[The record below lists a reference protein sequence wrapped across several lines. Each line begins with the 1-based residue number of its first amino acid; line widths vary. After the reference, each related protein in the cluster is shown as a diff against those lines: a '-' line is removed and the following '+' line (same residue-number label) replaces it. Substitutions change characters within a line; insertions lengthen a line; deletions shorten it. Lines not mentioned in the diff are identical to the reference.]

1 MMFKNYLK
9 ITLRHLQ
16 RQKVY
21 SFINL
26 AGLAIGMACAILI
39 LLWVRNELSF
49 DRFHG
54 NAKNIYRVVS
64 EWRENS
70 TKSAKTPGRLAPT
83 IKAEIPEIVN
93 AARVLKGSRSAFQY
107 GDKAFYE
114 EAFFSVDPAFFE
126 MFSFNFI
133 KGDPATVLSDKRA
146 LVITEALAK
155 KYFGDEAPIGKT
167 LNWNNW
173 QNYQVTGVLRDVP
186 ENSHLQFDF
195 LDSHQLGEQFWPGG
209 YNWGNFIHETYVQ
222 LQDRADPQQAGEK
235 ITAVLLK
242 NFPRI
247 SPYLKR
253 LYLQPL
259 ADIHLDAEVTDGHT
273 VLGDMK
279 YVYLFAL
286 IAGFVLLIA
295 CINFMNLS
303 TARSLQRAKE
313 VGMRRVAGASRL
325 QLIGQFYGE
334 SILLASIALFL
345 ALLLAELFLPAFNQL
360 AGKNLAMDYHDP
372 RLVLGFTAII
382 LVTGLVAGSYPAL
395 YLSSFKPVKV
405 LKGMMESGTQG
416 SRFRKALVV
425 MQFSLSVILMSGAA
439 VVYQQ
444 LDYMRNKKLG
454 FEKENLVYIPAK
466 DNAGA
471 KYEAFKN
478 ELLQV
483 PNILGVTAQG
493 SLPMFSL
500 NSSTVSWEGK
510 DPSIEQVM
518 ENKAIDYNFVALLN
532 LKIVEGRNF
541 STTHPTDAKEAFI
554 INEEAARVMGMSSA
568 VGKRIV
574 TAGREGAVIGVVKD
588 AHFKS
593 LHHKIQPQIFYVL
606 TDFTSEVMN
615 LYGIVLI
622 KINGTDI
629 PKTIAAIANVW
640 KRVNPNTPFEYHFL
654 DETIDRQYA
663 AEKKISAM
671 ANYFTVLAIAISCL
685 GLFGL
690 AAFAAERR
698 TKEIGVRKVLGA
710 TVANIVAMLSRDF
723 VKLVLVA
730 NLIAWPVA
738 YFAMNKWLQNFA
750 YRIDL
755 GWWVFVLAGG
765 MALFI
770 ALLTVSTQ
778 AIRAALVNPVEA
790 LRYE

>member
-1 MMFKNYLK
+1 
-9 ITLRHLQ
+9 
-16 RQKVY
+16 
-21 SFINL
+21 
-26 AGLAIGMACAILI
+26 
-39 LLWVRNELSF
+39 
-49 DRFHG
+49 
-54 NAKNIYRVVS
+54 
-64 EWRENS
+64 
-70 TKSAKTPGRLAPT
+70 
-83 IKAEIPEIVN
+83 
-93 AARVLKGSRSAFQY
+93 
-107 GDKAFYE
+107 
-114 EAFFSVDPAFFE
+114 
-126 MFSFNFI
+126 
-133 KGDPATVLSDKRA
+133 
-146 LVITEALAK
+146 
-155 KYFGDEAPIGKT
+155 
-167 LNWNNW
+167 
-173 QNYQVTGVLRDVP
+173 
-186 ENSHLQFDF
+186 LQFDF

-222 LQDRADPQQAGEK
+222 LQDHADPQQAGEK
-235 ITAVLLK
+235 ITTVLLK
-242 NFPRI
+242 NFSPI

-259 ADIHLDAEVTDGHT
+259 ADIHLDAEVADGNA
-273 VLGDMK
+273 VLGDSK

-286 IAGFVLLIA
+286 VAGFVLLIA

-334 SILLASIALFL
+334 SILLAIISLFL

-360 AGKNLAMDYHDP
+360 SGKHLVMEYREARLFGSLA
-372 RLVLGFTAII
+372 AII

-405 LKGMMESGTQG
+405 LKGMMESGVQG
-416 SRFRKALVV
+416 SRLRKGLVV
-425 MQFSLSVILMSGAA
+425 TQFSLSVILMIGAA
-439 VVYQQ
+439 VVHQQ

-466 DNAGA
+466 DNVGA

-478 ELLQV
+478 ELLQA
-483 PNILGVTAQG
+483 PNIIGVTAQG

-518 ENKAIDYNFVALLN
+518 ENKAVDYNFIELLN
-532 LKIVEGRNF
+532 LKVVEGRNF
-541 STTHPTDAKEAFI
+541 STAHPSDAKEAFI
-554 INEEAARVMGMSSA
+554 VNEEAARIIGIDSI

-574 TAGREGAVIGVVKD
+574 TAGREGTIVGVVKD

-593 LHHKIQPQIFYVL
+593 LHHKIHPQIFYVL

-622 KINGTDI
+622 KINDADI
-629 PKTIAAIANVW
+629 PKTIAAIENVW
-640 KRVNPNTPFEYHFL
+640 KRVNPNMPFEYHFL
-654 DETIDRQYA
+654 DEAIDRQYA

-671 ANYFTVLAIAISCL
+671 ANYFTVLASAISCL

-710 TVANIVAMLSRDF
+710 TVANIVSMLSQDF
-723 VKLVLVA
+723 VKLVLSA
-730 NLIAWPVA
+730 NIIAWPVA
-738 YFAMNKWLQNFA
+738 YFAMSKWLQNFA

-755 GWWVFVLAGG
+755 GWRVFVLAGG

-778 AIRAALVNPVEA
+778 AVKAALANPVDS

>member
-1 MMFKNYLK
+1 MLKNYLK
-9 ITLRHLQ
+9 IALRHLQ

-26 AGLAIGMACAILI
+26 AGLAIGMGCAILI
-39 LLWVRNELSF
+39 LLWVQDELSF

-93 AARVLKGSRSAFQY
+93 AARVMKGSRSAFQY

-133 KGDPATVLSDKRA
+133 KGDPATVLNDKRA
-146 LVITEALAK
+146 LVITEAMSQ
-155 KYFGDEAPIGKT
+155 KYFGDEAPIDKT

-186 ENSHLQFDF
+186 ESSHLQFDF

-209 YNWGNFIHETYVQ
+209 YNWSNFIHETYVQ
-222 LQDRADPQQAGEK
+222 LQDHADPREAGQK
-235 ITAVLLK
+235 ITASLLK
-242 NFPRI
+242 NFPQI

-259 ADIHLDAEVTDGHT
+259 ADIHLDAEVADSNA
-273 VLGDMK
+273 VFGDIK
-279 YVYLFAL
+279 YVYLFSL
-286 IAGFVLLIA
+286 VAGFVLLIA

-313 VGMRRVAGASRL
+313 VGLRRVAGASRL

-334 SILLASIALFL
+334 SILLAFIALFL
-345 ALLLAELFLPAFNQL
+345 ALLLVELFLPAFNQL

-395 YLSSFKPVKV
+395 YLSSLKPVKV

-425 MQFSLSVILMSGAA
+425 TQFSLSVILMIGAA

-444 LDYMRNKKLG
+444 LDYMRNEKLG
-454 FEKENLVYIPAK
+454 FEKENVVYIPAK
-466 DNAGA
+466 DNVGA

-478 ELLQV
+478 ELQQE
-483 PNILGVTAQG
+483 PNIVGVTAQG

-518 ENKAIDYNFVALLN
+518 ENKAVDYNFIELLN

-541 STTHPTDAKEAFI
+541 STAHPTDAKETFI
-554 INEEAARVMGMSSA
+554 VNEEAARIIGMDSA
-568 VGKRIV
+568 VGKRIA
-574 TAGREGAVIGVVKD
+574 TAGREGTIVGVVQN

-593 LHHKIQPQIFYVL
+593 LHHKIHPQVFYVL

-622 KINGTDI
+622 RIKGTNI
-629 PKTIAAIANVW
+629 PKTIAAIEAVW

-710 TVANIVAMLSRDF
+710 TVANIISMLSRDF

-738 YFAMNKWLQNFA
+738 YFAMNKWLQNFS
-750 YRIDL
+750 YRVDL

-778 AIRAALVNPVEA
+778 AIKAALANPVDS